1 MSAIPPST
9 SLSELGLAIVAGAQ
23 GGIGAALLQVL
34 ERSEQCARV
43 VGLSRHVTPAFDLL
57 DEASIRHRTQAVQS
71 DGLLLRLV
79 IDATGFLHNE
89 TWSPERSWQ

>member
-1 MSAIPPST
+1 M
-9 SLSELGLAIVAGAQ
+9 
-23 GGIGAALLQVL
+23 LQVL
-34 ERSEQCARV
+34 ERSEQFARV
-43 VGLSRHVTPAFDLL
+43 VGLSRHATPAFDLL